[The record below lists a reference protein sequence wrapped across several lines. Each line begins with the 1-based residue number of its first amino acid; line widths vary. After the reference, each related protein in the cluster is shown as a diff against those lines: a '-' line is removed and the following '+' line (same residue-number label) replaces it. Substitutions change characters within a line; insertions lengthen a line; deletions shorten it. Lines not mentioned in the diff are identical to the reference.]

1 MLDPRPEDAGLEV
14 VPHLAF
20 VPGMELLAE
29 EGCDVL
35 RLDRMYCGA
44 DEGFVHVLEIRLP
57 VKEGI
62 GCVPGV
68 HDGPLTGKTVPKG
81 AIPLPEEVEGVM
93 EVFDPD
99 GVGEVL
105 KLS

>member
-1 MLDPRPEDAGLEV
+1 M
-14 VPHLAF
+14 
-20 VPGMELLAE
+20 
-29 EGCDVL
+29 L
-35 RLDRMYCGA
+35 RLDGMYCSAG
-44 DEGFVHVLEIRLP
+44 EGFVEILEVRLP

-99 GVGEVL
+99 VVGEVL

>member
-1 MLDPRPEDAGLEV
+1 M
-14 VPHLAF
+14 
-20 VPGMELLAE
+20 
-29 EGCDVL
+29 L
-35 RLDRMYCGA
+35 RLHGMYCRA

-99 GVGEVL
+99 VVGEVL